1 MSWWLSGLA
10 ALALSGAVEG
20 QAATEIPMATTSA
33 CAPGAAPPGA
43 ICTVLGT
50 AGLGETAGAPVSWA
64 LYDVTSGQ
72 GRHGLSVLLTPDPA
86 NPARTKIAASLPTS
100 AEALERWQA
109 NPYVVA
115 DIVKRGEAEYA
126 VMSVRGDEG
135 PSAFSVHRAD
145 PSGWTLVDSTGLW
158 PAVAAKL
165 ASLTKADC
173 FVVAG
178 DIDWRSFG
186 LRYDMMGD
194 EGSCGTAF
202 LDLGVENGAVKI
214 TNAMAVRPD
223 LKPPRRSRGRRR

>member
-10 ALALSGAVEG
+10 ALALSGEG
-20 QAATEIPMATTSA
+20 QAVEA

-43 ICTVLGT
+43 ICTVLGAT
-50 AGLGETAGAPVSWA
+50 SLGEAAGAPVSWA
-64 LYDVTSGQ
+64 FYDVTSAA
-72 GRHGLSVLLTPDPA
+72 GRHGLSVLLTPDPGD
-86 NPARTKIAASLPTS
+86 PSRMSLAASLPAS
-100 AEALERWQA
+100 AEALDRWKA
-109 NPYVVA
+109 NPYTVA
-115 DIVKRGEAEYA
+115 AIVRRGEAEYA
-126 VMSVRGDEG
+126 AMSVRGDEG

-158 PAVAAKL
+158 PAVTTKL
-165 ASLTKADC
+165 TALTKADC

-202 LDLGVENGAVKI
+202 LDLGVEDGAVKI

-223 LKPPRRSRGRRR
+223 LTPPRRSRGRRR